1 MKHETYLSLGSNLGN
16 KKLQI
21 DNAIQLIADR
31 VGEVIKQSSW
41 YETSP
46 WGFSSDD
53 NFLNIALK
61 VNTNLWAEEVFQN
74 IAGIEQQ
81 LGRKRKGVGYA
92 SRVIDIDILFYDD
105 CVINQESLTI
115 PHPRLHLRRFVLIPM
130 NEIEPDLIHP
140 ILNKS
145 IKLLLSECPDNGIVT
160 KFTQ

>member
-61 VNTNLWAEEVFQN
+61 VNTNLSAEEVFQN